1 MNLTRPAKTSF
12 AGPSGRRS
20 SHAGAST
27 SASHAA
33 ASSTSTS
40 SSSAIHAHPGF
51 LFANFNQDYGC
62 FAVGLDSGFRIFNT
76 DPLKEKMRR
85 DFAEGGIGQVE
96 MLFRSN
102 YLALVG
108 GGKNPQFPPNK
119 VILWDD
125 SKHEVKARLEF
136 KSEVRAVKMRRDRI
150 VVALLNK
157 VSVYSLSVVPQLL
170 HSFETAENEAGVLA
184 LSSDNTASILAIPGR
199 QFGHIQT
206 VDLNSYFTPPR
217 PTDLLDHRSGRMAKP
232 SGGSGASANS
242 VPAGNGS
249 SISSSGLPPTTAM
262 SANVSIIT
270 AHTTRLSCLAINA
283 EGTKLA
289 SASEK
294 GTLIRVFHA
303 GSGKLLNELRRGV
316 DRAEIYSIAFSHD
329 STRLCVASDKG
340 TIHIFNLELGA
351 SDLPGGGPQYGE
363 VSQGPQQAISGNR
376 QSSFS
381 FMRDLLPKYFSS
393 EWSFAH
399 FRVSGDVRCLCA
411 FGNERNSIIV
421 LCSDG
426 SCYKYIFDPLK
437 GNCVREW
444 YRKFLS

>member
-206 VDLNSYFTPPR
+206 VDLNS
-217 PTDLLDHRSGRMAKP
+217 
-232 SGGSGASANS
+232 GASANS

-351 SDLPGGGPQYGE
+351 SDLPGGGPH
-363 VSQGPQQAISGNR
+363 
-376 QSSFS
+376 FS